1 MFWDNVAGVYDL
13 FVNIYNKKTH
23 KELRE
28 KINSMIKNTD
38 EILECACG
46 TGMLTVG
53 MAQRCKHI
61 IATDFSMKML
71 KMAKKKCDKYKNI
84 EFANANIMQL
94 DCEADRFDKVVA
106 ANVIHLLDNP
116 NEALRQMMRV
126 CKTNGEIIIPTYMN
140 RKDKGNNNNF
150 SKAVGKA
157 GADFKR
163 QFTFETYKQF
173 FEEMDISDVKY
184 TYIDGRVP
192 CAVAVIVKH

>member
-1 MFWDNVAGVYDL
+1 MFWDNVALVYDL

-23 KELRE
+23 KELCE

-71 KMAKKKCDKYKNI
+71 KMTKKKYGKYKNT

-94 DCEADRFDKVVA
+94 DYEADRFDKVVA

-116 NEALRQMMRV
+116 NEALRQLMRV

-140 RKDKGNNNNF
+140 RKDKGGNNNF

-163 QFTFETYKQF
+163 QFTLETYKQF
-173 FEEMDISDVKY
+173 FEEMDISDVQY
-184 TYIDGRVP
+184 TYIEGRVP

>member
-28 KINSMIKNTD
+28 KINSMIKHTD

-116 NEALRQMMRV
+116 NEALRQLMRV
-126 CKTNGEIIIPTYMN
+126 CKMNGEIIIPTYMN